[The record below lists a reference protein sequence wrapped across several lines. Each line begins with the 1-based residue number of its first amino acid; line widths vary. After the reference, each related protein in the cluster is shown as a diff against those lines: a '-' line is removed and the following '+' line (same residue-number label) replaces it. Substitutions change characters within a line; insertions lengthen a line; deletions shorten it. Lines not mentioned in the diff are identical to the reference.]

1 MEIRSFTELGT
12 PKLSDGRVIEGYSIV
27 FGKESRVLYDEER
40 KRFFIEVIERGAVTE
55 ELLSRCDIKAVL
67 EHDKRRLLA
76 RCRNGIGSLSLGIDD
91 YGLKYRFTAPHT
103 SDGDFAVEMIERGD
117 IFGSSFAY
125 YADDKDKA
133 KVSYSKK
140 DGILLRT
147 VHLIDYI
154 SDISPVS
161 DPAFFGTDVTVRS
174 IEGIERQFEN
184 SDNDYLSEI
193 ANLEKLI

>member
-12 PKLSDGRVIEGYSIV
+12 PKISEGRVIEGYAIV
-27 FGKESRVLYDEER
+27 FEKESRVMYDEER

-55 ELLSRCDIKAVL
+55 ELLNRCDIKAVL

-76 RCRNGIGSLSLGIDD
+76 RCRNGIGSLSLSIDD

-125 YADDKDKA
+125 YADGKDRS

-140 DGILLRT
+140 DGILLRS
-147 VHLIDYI
+147 VCEIDYI

-174 IEGIERQFEN
+174 IEGVEQLLNTNSNYLFEIEK
-184 SDNDYLSEI
+184 
-193 ANLEKLI
+193 LEKLI

>member
-12 PKLSDGRVIEGYSIV
+12 PKLSDGRVIEGYAIV

-40 KRFFIEVIERGAVTE
+40 KRFFIEVIECGAVTD
-55 ELLSRCDIKAVL
+55 ELLNRCDIKAVL

-76 RCRNGIGSLSLGIDD
+76 RCRNGLGSLSLCVDD

-125 YADDKDKA
+125 YADDKDNA
-133 KVSYSKK
+133 KVTYSMK

-147 VHLIDYI
+147 VHMIDYI

-174 IEGIERQFEN
+174 IESIAQQFEN
-184 SDNDYLSEI
+184 TDNDYLLEI

>member
-55 ELLSRCDIKAVL
+55 ELLNRCDIKAVL

-91 YGLKYRFTAPHT
+91 YGLKYRFIAPHT

>member
-1 MEIRSFTELGT
+1 MEIRSFTELGA
-12 PKLSDGRVIEGYSIV
+12 PKISDERTIEGYSIV
-27 FGKESRVLYDEER
+27 FGKESRIMYDAER
-40 KRFFIEVIERGAVTE
+40 KRFFTEVIERSAVTE
-55 ELLSRCDIKAVL
+55 ELLNRCDIKAVL

-76 RCRNGIGSLSLGIDD
+76 RCRYGKGSLSLSIDD
-91 YGLKYRFTAPHT
+91 YGLQYRFVAPRT
-103 SDGDFAVEMIERGD
+103 SDGDFAKEMIERGD

-125 YADDKDKA
+125 YVDDKDKN

-147 VHLIDYI
+147 VHAIDYI

-174 IEGIERQFEN
+174 IEEIEMQFE
-184 SDNDYLSEI
+184 SAKRDYLSEI
-193 ANLEKLI
+193 QTLEKLI